1 MPDRDR
7 DGAEDSGS
15 EITRPGAGT
24 RDEGQGLDGG
34 RQSRRMRDFRD
45 LKGGEPVEAQDVG

>member
-1 MPDRDR
+1 MPDKDR

-15 EITRPGAGT
+15 EITRPGEGT

-34 RQSRRMRDFRD
+34 RQSRRMREFRD
-45 LKGGEPVEAQDVG
+45 LKGEEPAEAPDV